1 MSSCSASLPSRCPSR
16 PWVRAILL
24 CALLSSGMQAVAAP
38 LVAVSIRPLQHI
50 ASAITDGIS
59 TVQLAVAPNQDPHH
73 LSLKPSERQLLEDAA
88 VVLWVGASLELP
100 LEKLVTQLPGTV
112 LTVQA
117 IDGVS
122 LIESGHGDAH
132 AGVDPH
138 LWLDTR
144 HAALLAAALAQE
156 LVRLDPANAAA
167 YAANLATFERELQAT
182 EAALSATLAPLR
194 KSAWAVEHHAFRYL
208 ERQFALTPALQLRD
222 SDNREAGV
230 RSVRSLLQA
239 MRAVDLHCIVAEP
252 QVAAAPLRSLLGDP
266 DLRVASIDILGH
278 DIEPAA
284 DAYVRMMLGIAEAL
298 AACRGS
304 GA

>member
-1 MSSCSASLPSRCPSR
+1 MLFHFAPQSAARPPRLRARASLLC
-16 PWVRAILL
+16 VLLL
-24 CALLSSGMQAVAAP
+24 CTLQAVAAP

-50 ASAITDGIS
+50 AGAITDGI
-59 TVQLAVAPNQDPHH
+59 TEVHLAVAPNQDPHH
-73 LSLKPSERQLLEDAA
+73 LSLKPSERQLLEDAD

-100 LEKLVTQLPGTV
+100 LEKLVTQLPGMV
-112 LTVQA
+112 LTAQELDA
-117 IDGVS
+117 VS

-144 HAALLAAALAQE
+144 HAALLAAALTQE
-156 LVRLDPANAAA
+156 LVRLDPANAAG
-167 YAANLATFERELQAT
+167 YTANLDTFRRDVQAT
-182 EAALSATLAPLR
+182 EARLAVVLEPLR
-194 KSAWAVEHHAFRYL
+194 SSAWAVEHHAFRYL

-239 MRAVDLHCIVAEP
+239 MRAADLHCIVAEP

-278 DIEPAA
+278 DIEPSA
-284 DAYVRMMLGIAEAL
+284 DAYVRMMLGIAQTL